1 MRPSVPALFITFAGV
16 MSVVTVANAQSCL
29 TQLSQIAQ
37 IDRPEPV
44 QASEPACVIPEQV
57 RLISTK
63 ETVPVAFSDKPILD
77 CPFALKLTRFTTNR
91 IQPLAE
97 FHLGTKVTTI
107 ATGPGFVCRRR
118 NNRPDG
124 KLSEHAFGNAV
135 DITTMKF
142 ANGEHFEVKQKALQ
156 QPPAAAF
163 QASIRREACVFFTT
177 VIGPGTNDA
186 HATHLHLDLGRS
198 KDNPNPYRIC
208 E

>member
-1 MRPSVPALFITFAGV
+1 MRPSVPALFIAFACI
-16 MSVVTVANAQSCL
+16 MSAVTTASAQSCL
-29 TQLSQIAQ
+29 AKLSIVAQ
-37 IDRPEPV
+37 FERAEPV
-44 QASEPACVIPEQV
+44 KASEPACVIPEQV
-57 RLISTK
+57 RLVATK
-63 ETVPVAFSDKPILD
+63 DTVPVAFSDKPILD

-135 DITTMKF
+135 DITTMKL
-142 ANGEHFEVKQKALQ
+142 ANGERFEVKQKALQ
-156 QPPAAAF
+156 PPPAAAF

-177 VIGPGTNDA
+177 VIGPGTNDT

-198 KDNPNPYRIC
+198 KKNPNPYRIC